1 LAFAAERSLQ
11 RKNKKMS
18 ELPNKEPEMNLH
30 RTRGFSLI
38 EMMITV
44 TIILIVSGAALMA
57 MQPALKYERVNNA
70 YNITLAAIRQA
81 RDYAVAQR
89 QQYSVTFNNAA
100 IPNTI
105 VITQTGNGNV
115 AATYQLPTDV
125 TFTAVGGIPTAAN
138 AVPDGF
144 GAGANAIDFDQGI
157 VGGVQNVI
165 YFLPD
170 GTGQDVNGNINN
182 GVLYIARAGEL
193 YSSHAVTFWGATGR
207 IRGWKLLLNG
217 AVPYWR
223 QN

>member
-1 LAFAAERSLQ
+1 
-11 RKNKKMS
+11 MS
-18 ELPNKEPEMNLH
+18 CELIKQEMHH
-30 RTRGFSLI
+30 RRIRGFSLI

-44 TIILIVSGAALMA
+44 TIILIVSGVALMA
-57 MQPALKYERVNNA
+57 MQPALKYGRVNNA
-70 YNITLAAIRQA
+70 YNITMAAIRQA

-89 QQYSVTFNNAA
+89 QQYSVTFNNGAV
-100 IPNTI
+100 PNTI

-115 AATYQLPTDV
+115 AATYQLPLDV

-157 VGGVQNVI
+157 VGGVQNII

-193 YSSHAVTFWGATGR
+193 YSSHAITFWGATGR
-207 IRGWKLLLNG
+207 IRGWKLLQNG
-217 AVPYWR
+217 VNPYWR